1 MSGCPRVIG
10 FLQNAWHT
18 TSPRSRRICIAGILS
33 FSSICTLLG
42 MATLFTFDQTAG
54 EVSAVPVQWPS
65 ASVIGHPGRNGSLLV
80 FVHPYCS
87 CTVATL
93 HEIATLSA
101 GRDSQNGIPSTTVL
115 FYRPRNSGWRPG
127 SLWRKVEKEIPGARP
142 AWDDDGREA
151 RRFGARTSGYTLL
164 YDAKGALLFKGG
176 VTGSRGHEGGN
187 MSIDQLRASIDTGR
201 PAPRGALVFGCA
213 LADAGTPPAGEER

>member
-1 MSGCPRVIG
+1 
-10 FLQNAWHT
+10 
-18 TSPRSRRICIAGILS
+18 
-33 FSSICTLLG
+33 

-54 EVSAVPVQWPS
+54 AVSAVPAQWPS
-65 ASVIGHPGRNGSLLV
+65 GSAIKRPSRNGALLV

-87 CTVATL
+87 CTVATI

-101 GRDSQNGIPSTTVL
+101 GADSQNGRPSTTVL

-127 SLWRKVEKEIPGARP
+127 SLWTKVAKEIPGAHP
-142 AWDDDGREA
+142 AWDDDGLEA
-151 RRFGARTSGYTLL
+151 MRFGARTSGYTLL
-164 YDAKGALLFKGG
+164 YDAKGQLLFKGG

-187 MSIDQLRASIDTGR
+187 FGIDQLRASIDTGR

-213 LADAGTPPAGEER
+213 LADAGDPTAEEERERREER